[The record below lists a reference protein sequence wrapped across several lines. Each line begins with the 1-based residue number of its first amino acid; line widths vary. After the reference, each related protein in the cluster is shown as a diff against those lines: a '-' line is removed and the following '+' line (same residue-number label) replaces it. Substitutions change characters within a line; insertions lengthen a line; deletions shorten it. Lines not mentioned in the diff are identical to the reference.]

1 MIPYLQYLLHLNCVY
16 LNKEYANL
24 LLSMHFPPQNY
35 AFFNDKQ
42 KKWKFEIKM
51 KKVLWIQK
59 MHHRATRKRE
69 VTRLC
74 HYANKIQS
82 CPNVQVSNYLIIFL

>member
-42 KKWKFEIKM
+42 IKCKFETKM
-51 KKVLWIQK
+51 MKVVWI
-59 MHHRATRKRE
+59 
-69 VTRLC
+69 
-74 HYANKIQS
+74 
-82 CPNVQVSNYLIIFL
+82 